1 LRRGGN
7 HHQQCSDGTTVSVP
21 IRPKHKIPGLITI
34 MQDRQQ
40 DRQDRMPIKGRGI
53 DDGKKKRREEKE
65 KKEKRGRRKQGN
77 E

>member
-7 HHQQCSDGTTVSVP
+7 HHQQCSDGTTVGVP